1 MRYSHAL
8 CSILVT
14 KDRVTGDN
22 PLAALNLHKSDYRRL
37 RKERFDKGGSITVTI
52 RKDLSI

>member
-8 CSILVT
+8 CTILVT